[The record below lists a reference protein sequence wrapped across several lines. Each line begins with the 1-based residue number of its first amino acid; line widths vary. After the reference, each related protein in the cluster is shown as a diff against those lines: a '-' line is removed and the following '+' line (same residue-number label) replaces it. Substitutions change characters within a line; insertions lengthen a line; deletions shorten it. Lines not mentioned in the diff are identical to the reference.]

1 MNFLQHAFLLW
12 QQKRT
17 RDACQWPPLSQ
28 WLARWPNMHQPALHT
43 PLLALDFETTGLNP
57 KQDAIL
63 SVGWVPVT
71 KGRIQVGKGVHRIVR
86 INQPL
91 PEKTIK
97 IHGVTHQRMRQ
108 GLSLESVLEELFAA
122 MEGRLLLVHFAR
134 IERAFL
140 HTVLKHLAGCTPPL
154 PMVDTFH
161 IAQSRMRHLP
171 HIPPQQL
178 RLYAL
183 REHYHLPRYPAHHA
197 LNDAIATAELFL
209 AQMKES
215 PNTRLSEILI

>member
-1 MNFLQHAFLLW
+1 MNFLHHAYLLW
-12 QQKRT
+12 RQKRT
-17 RDACQWPPLSQ
+17 RKMCAWSPLREWLTHWPDL
-28 WLARWPNMHQPALHT
+28 HQPTLHA

-71 KGRIQVGKGVHRIVR
+71 DERIQVGKGTHRIVR
-86 INQPL
+86 IDQPL
-91 PEKTIK
+91 PDKTIK
-97 IHGVTHQRMRQ
+97 VHGITHQRMQQ
-108 GLSLESVLEELFAA
+108 GLPLEKVLEELFTALQ
-122 MEGRLLLVHFAR
+122 GRFPLVHFAR
-134 IERAFL
+134 IEQTFL
-140 HTVLKHLAGCTPPL
+140 QAALKNLAGCTPPL

-161 IAQSRMRHLP
+161 IAQTRMRHLP
-171 HIPPQQL
+171 HITPQQL

-215 PNTRLSEILI
+215 PKTRLFNLLI